1 MAAEEAYLA
10 GNKLPDGV
18 DARAVER
25 GDLVDRVADG
35 GVDSLEFV
43 VDGPQLIVVEV
54 ALVEDEHCGDVV
66 GFGGDE
72 EAVDEACGGAREAEG
87 GDEAE
92 EVDVGGDDVGLL
104 AELGGAADDIVAAVG
119 DIGNHACAVIEEQ
132 ERDAIAYGDG
142 VGLLAAAKA
151 IVAAEA
157 TVDDVAA
164 RRHYTIP
171 AACGADD

>member
-1 MAAEEAYLA
+1 M
-10 GNKLPDGV
+10 V
-18 DARAVER
+18 
-25 GDLVDRVADG
+25 
-35 GVDSLEFV
+35 S
-43 VDGPQLIVVEV
+43 
-54 ALVEDEHCGDVV
+54 
-66 GFGGDE
+66 FGGHQQ
-72 EAVDEACGGAREAEG
+72 AVDKARRGARQTEG
-87 GDEAE
+87 GDDAE
-92 EVDVGGDDVGLL
+92 QVDVGGDDVGLL